1 MELLRVSDILSQPCS
16 DKGEARSDDQS
27 VCLKVTLHILPR
39 GFKSVTKI
47 SPASFYGVRL
57 WHTVAIRL
65 IVAALLIVLSIFQL
79 VDNLDFYLSF
89 TCLPLVLYF
98 AVS

>member
-39 GFKSVTKI
+39 GFKSV
-47 SPASFYGVRL
+47 SPSSFYGVRL
-57 WHTVAIRL
+57 WHTVAIKL
-65 IVAALLIVLSIFQL
+65 TVAALLIILSSFQL
-79 VDNLDFYLSF
+79 ADNPNFYLSF